1 MHVHTDR
8 SGMCT
13 VPVLRRFCRE
23 SYSEPLSVY
32 ALLKHRG
39 LDLVTV
45 TDHDSIE
52 AAECLRKFPD
62 FFLSEEV
69 SCVTPAGSDIH
80 VGVYDIT
87 ERDHSEIQRRRN
99 DLPSLIRYLDEHNL
113 FFAVNHVFSSLT
125 GARAEADFALFQQH
139 FPGVET
145 LNGQLLPYCNR
156 EAGKLAAQW
165 GKAVV
170 GGSDAHTLSSL
181 GRTYTAVRGAQSKA
195 EFLQGLKY
203 RRTRTLGT
211 SGSYAQLTLAV
222 LSIGCSLVRDGRWG
236 FLAAP
241 LALAVPAVTLA
252 SCLRDLLFASR
263 WSRKLNLRDLTR
275 QAGNGIQLSTQEDT

>member
-1 MHVHTDR
+1 
-8 SGMCT
+8 MCT

-23 SYSEPLSVY
+23 CYSEPLSVY
-32 ALLKHRG
+32 ELLKQRG
-39 LDLVTV
+39 MDLVTV

-69 SCVTPAGSDIH
+69 SCVTPAGSDLH

-99 DLPSLIRYLDEHNL
+99 DLPSLVRYLDEQNL
-113 FFAVNHVFSSLT
+113 FFTVNHVFSSLT

-156 EAGKLAAQW
+156 EATKLAAQW
-165 GKAVV
+165 GKVVV

-195 EFLQGLKY
+195 EFLQGLKC

-211 SGSYAQLTLAV
+211 SGSYGQLTLAV
-222 LSIGCSLVRDGRWG
+222 LSIGYSLVREGRWG

-252 SCLRDLLFASR
+252 CCLRDLLFASK
-263 WSRKLNLRDLTR
+263 WSRKLNLRDLVR
-275 QAGNGIQLSTQEDT
+275 QAGNGINLSTQEDT